1 MNTCGRLQTKP
12 VIGRY
17 EQGDIAVLHRLR
29 KITDRNVNIL
39 YKGVAYSFFEAT
51 LYSASILGFYYLLSG
66 FPAATD
72 LKTVVIIAVGTLLF
86 SVIRMVL
93 SWISHRSVM
102 IEAYKIT
109 SNIRVNIANHLKK
122 IPFGFFLKRD
132 LGSLSNAILQDTNLL
147 DFLLSHIFIRWVQD
161 VFVVILLL
169 IIMAH
174 LSIKLFLVVACVLLF
189 AFPFFL
195 VARATTVKLGSKR
208 LATVDRADSYLLEY
222 LQGMPV
228 MKSFGLVGQQ
238 NKKLVGQLKKL
249 AKETFAAE
257 EAITRWGM
265 LFTLIIELG
274 FPVLVYV
281 TMAEYSKTSQF
292 SFSWVLFMISYI
304 LMYLVMFDVMQY
316 TLLGQHM
323 VTATGRVEKMLQT
336 PVQAS
341 PEDPKVPTSYGV
353 TFTDVCFSYD
363 TKQVLNNIN
372 FKAREK
378 GMTALVGHSGAGKST
393 IASLMPLFW
402 DTYSGKIDIGGVDIK
417 DIDNRVL
424 MDIFSFVFQDVYLFN
439 DTIYNNIL
447 CGRKNAHR
455 EDVLE
460 AAKKARCHEFI
471 TQLENGYDTTISE
484 GGSSLSGGERQ
495 RISIARAILK
505 NAPIVI
511 LDEVTTALDP
521 INESYIQDAI
531 GELIKD
537 KTVIIIAHRLYTI
550 INADC
555 IVVLEKGRIIDMGKH
570 AYLASECD
578 VYRNML
584 TQLP

>member
-1 MNTCGRLQTKP
+1 
-12 VIGRY
+12 
-17 EQGDIAVLHRLR
+17 
-29 KITDRNVNIL
+29 
-39 YKGVAYSFFEAT
+39 
-51 LYSASILGFYYLLSG
+51 
-66 FPAATD
+66 
-72 LKTVVIIAVGTLLF
+72 
-86 SVIRMVL
+86 
-93 SWISHRSVM
+93 
-102 IEAYKIT
+102 
-109 SNIRVNIANHLKK
+109 
-122 IPFGFFLKRD
+122 
-132 LGSLSNAILQDTNLL
+132 
-147 DFLLSHIFIRWVQD
+147 
-161 VFVVILLL
+161 
-169 IIMAH
+169 
-174 LSIKLFLVVACVLLF
+174 
-189 AFPFFL
+189 
-195 VARATTVKLGSKR
+195 
-208 LATVDRADSYLLEY
+208 
-222 LQGMPV
+222 
-228 MKSFGLVGQQ
+228 
-238 NKKLVGQLKKL
+238 
-249 AKETFAAE
+249 
-257 EAITRWGM
+257 
-265 LFTLIIELG
+265 
-274 FPVLVYV
+274 
-281 TMAEYSKTSQF
+281 
-292 SFSWVLFMISYI
+292 
-304 LMYLVMFDVMQY
+304 MFDVMQY

-323 VTATGRVEKMLQT
+323 LTATGRVEKMLQT

-341 PEDPKVPTSYGV
+341 PKNPKVPASYGV

-363 TKQVLNNIN
+363 TKPVLNNID
-372 FKAREK
+372 FTAREK

-393 IASLMPLFW
+393 IANLMPLFW

-447 CGRKNAHR
+447 CGRKNARR

-484 GGSSLSGGERQ
+484 GGSSLSGGEKQ

-555 IVVLEKGRIIDMGKH
+555 IVVLEKGRIVDMGKH